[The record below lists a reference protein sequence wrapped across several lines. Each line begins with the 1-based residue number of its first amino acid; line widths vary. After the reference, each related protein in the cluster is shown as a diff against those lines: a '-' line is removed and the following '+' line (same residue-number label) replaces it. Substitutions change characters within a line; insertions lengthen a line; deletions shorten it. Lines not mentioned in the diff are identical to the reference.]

1 MRQATDSVVVDDKRA
16 WALRGRLGRG
26 GERGARRVPVAG
38 KIQKIEWLGTPHK
51 ARPDAMPAHHHAQG
65 LGSSVSRESMA
76 HGRQKRSRSQQ
87 CFHVFSRYANAP
99 RGSNTRRER
108 EREMEK
114 PEPASPIDPRTSSSY
129 QRPIYYTTMS
139 AQRPQTRP
147 SRRPLSIS
155 ASPSPKTCSDSKPPS
170 TSLWLL
176 AARQTD
182 DPKAQS

>member
-1 MRQATDSVVVDDKRA
+1 MRQATDSVVVEDKRA

-38 KIQKIEWLGTPHK
+38 KIQKFEWLGTPHK

-65 LGSSVSRESMA
+65 LGSSVSRELMA

-87 CFHVFSRYANAP
+87 CFHVSDAMLMPQEGAILD
-99 RGSNTRRER
+99 ER

-114 PEPASPIDPRTSSSY
+114 PEPASPIDPRTSSSC